1 MLPFPMKLLV
11 ISDTH
16 LTDQF
21 NEKKYQ
27 VLHSLISD
35 ADQVLLNGDFWEGFE
50 TTFDQFITSPWN
62 NLFPLLKQK
71 NTIYIYGNHDK
82 ESFSDER
89 RSLFCVQTAEA
100 MTIESGE
107 KRFIFEHGHNYCKM
121 IDEKLGTERFPRWAS
136 TVATYI
142 QDKMIRNYGPDLMRR
157 LFHTLNK
164 DIHKNVKGTLKP
176 NDIFVCGHTHVS
188 EYSPHLQFLN
198 TGFINYGLAQYATIQ
213 NGVVRF
219 EQQKYE

>member
-1 MLPFPMKLLV
+1 MKYLV

-16 LTDQF
+16 LTHHF
-21 NEKKYQ
+21 NEKKYRA
-27 VLHSLISD
+27 LYSLISD
-35 ADQVLLNGDFWEGFE
+35 ADRVILNGDFWEGFE

-62 NLFPLLKQK
+62 TLFPLLKQK

-82 ESFSDER
+82 QRFSDER
-89 RSLFCVQTAEA
+89 RNLFCVQTAEA

-107 KRFIFEHGHNYCKM
+107 KRFIFEHGHIYCKM
-121 IDEKLGTERFPRWAS
+121 IDEKLGIERFPRWAS

-142 QDKMIRNYGPDLMRR
+142 QDQMIRNYGPDLMRK

-176 NDIFVCGHTHVS
+176 NDVFVCGHTHVS